1 MSKIA
6 VLGAG
11 SWGIAV
17 SILIN
22 QNGHDVTL
30 WEFFENDCRT
40 IQELREHPD
49 KLPGIK
55 IPEAITI
62 TNDAKEAVSNADA
75 IVLAIPSQ
83 FMRKTIKPIVQ
94 FLPAELEFIISLAK
108 GIENNTLNRMS
119 EVLLQELPDRF
130 HVKIATLSGPS
141 HAEEVSRDIPT
152 TVVVASNN
160 IEIAEKAQA
169 VFSSDTMRV
178 YTSTDLIG
186 VELGG
191 SLKNVVAIAAGIIYG
206 LGLGDNTI
214 GALITRGLA
223 EMVRLGQKM
232 GADPLTF
239 SGLSGIGDLITT
251 CTSRHSR
258 NRYVGEQLGK
268 GRKLKEI
275 LASMKMVAEG
285 VQTTQSAYQ
294 LARKFDVEMPITTE
308 VYNILFEDK
317 DVKTALYEL
326 MTRSPKPE
334 IWS

>member
-1 MSKIA
+1 MAKIA

-17 SILIN
+17 SILIK

-30 WEFFENDCRT
+30 WEFFEHDCRI
-40 IQELREHPD
+40 IQKFREHPD

-55 IPEAITI
+55 IPDAIAI
-62 TNDAKEAVSNADA
+62 TNDIEKAVANAEA

-83 FMRKTIKPIVQ
+83 FLRKTIKPIVQ
-94 FLPAELEFIISLAK
+94 FLPTNLEFIVNLAK

-130 HVKIATLSGPS
+130 HAQIATLSGPS
-141 HAEEVSRDIPT
+141 HAEEVSRNIPT
-152 TVVVASNN
+152 TVVVASDN
-160 IEIAEKAQA
+160 IEIAKKAQA
-169 VFSSDTMRV
+169 VFSNNTMRV

-223 EMVRLGQKM
+223 EMVRLGQKI

-251 CTSRHSR
+251 STSRHSR

-268 GRKLKEI
+268 GRKLNEI
-275 LASMKMVAEG
+275 LGSMKMVAEG

-294 LARKFDVEMPITTE
+294 LARKFGVEMPITTE
-308 VYNILFEDK
+308 VYKILFEEK